1 MYKASVIKSYCF
13 IGFLLYLAVIIVGK
27 QCEIFKFIGE
37 SGYYSDSNIVFVRI
51 ANATQSSFPRIC
63 SAPVL

>member
-13 IGFLLYLAVIIVGK
+13 IGFLLYLAVITVGK

-37 SGYYSDSNIVFVRI
+37 SGLFGFKHRVCENCKC
-51 ANATQSSFPRIC
+51 NA
-63 SAPVL
+63 V